1 MSRMVW
7 HNFGNM
13 KKMFSIYP
21 LRSFVFFTVP
31 LPAISYPIGVPMQ
44 LKIANKFTTKDS

>member
-1 MSRMVW
+1 
-7 HNFGNM
+7 
-13 KKMFSIYP
+13 MFSIYP

-31 LPAISYPIGVPMQ
+31 LSAISYPIGVPMQ